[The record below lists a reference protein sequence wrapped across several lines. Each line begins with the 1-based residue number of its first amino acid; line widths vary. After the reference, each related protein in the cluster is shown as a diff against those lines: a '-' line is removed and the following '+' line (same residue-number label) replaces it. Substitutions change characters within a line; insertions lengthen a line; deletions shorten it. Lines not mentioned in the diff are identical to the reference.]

1 MRTSLTCLVMICL
14 WAGRSNDFP
23 IGNSSESPQL
33 SRALQ
38 LVHACPWMGYRPHG
52 SKAAQMKKRER
63 GCSPTEQPVC
73 GLCCYQLCATLVC
86 WCLRR
91 KVTEKV
97 RTIRAT
103 GASCSQSLPFFVRKL
118 STPANLQEGVSWV
131 KMAAVPWPYPYTWAG
146 DTATVGGKN
155 VLKCWVG
162 SR

>member
-1 MRTSLTCLVMICL
+1 MWAVLLPALCHPGVLVPKEKSH
-14 WAGRSNDFP
+14 RE
-23 IGNSSESPQL
+23 SEDN
-33 SRALQ
+33 
-38 LVHACPWMGYRPHG
+38 
-52 SKAAQMKKRER
+52 
-63 GCSPTEQPVC
+63 
-73 GLCCYQLCATLVC
+73 
-86 WCLRR
+86 
-91 KVTEKV
+91 
-97 RTIRAT
+97 IRAT